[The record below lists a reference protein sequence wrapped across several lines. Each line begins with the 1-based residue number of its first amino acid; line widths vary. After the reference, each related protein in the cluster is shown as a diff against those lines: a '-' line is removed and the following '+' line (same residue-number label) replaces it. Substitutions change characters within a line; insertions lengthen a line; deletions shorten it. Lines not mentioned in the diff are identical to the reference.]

1 MSRLL
6 GSHADVDE
14 LDRPDL
20 NKCPDCK
27 CFFASEKCPLCGKV
41 CPEEMRAGNRKAE
54 KKRRKRGGGS
64 GRVTFVEWYHSWWFI
79 LIMMFTFTVVGII
92 LLATSPRARWK
103 KILFGSLAAVYM
115 IMPYASFV
123 YPGGIPAMVYEIKS
137 VFDKPVNTSL
147 SKEEY
152 EAKCEYVTA
161 EDFYRNPKKYV
172 DKYLRLELTVVKKVW
187 VYEDYYVSE
196 EDYYLCESEDGRFT
210 VLVRGCFVS
219 GEEYL
224 VEGDVI
230 SVYGEGAGQK
240 TAFDS
245 EGNEAEAPC
254 LNGAYLYFTD

>member
-6 GSHADVDE
+6 GSHADVDD

-27 CFFASEKCPLCGKV
+27 CFFASEKCPICGKV

-54 KKRRKRGGGS
+54 KKRRKRGGGN

-79 LIMMFTFTVVGII
+79 LIMMFSFTFVGII
-92 LLATSPRARWK
+92 LLATSPRAKWK
-103 KILFGSLAAVYM
+103 KILFCSVAAVFMVASYS
-115 IMPYASFV
+115 SFV
-123 YPGGIPAMVYEIKS
+123 YPGGISGIVYEIKS

-152 EAKCEYVTA
+152 EAKCEYVSA
-161 EDFYRNPKKYV
+161 EDFYRNPQKYE
-172 DKYLRLELTVVKKVW
+172 DKYLRLELTVVKKAV
-187 VYEDYYVSE
+187 VYENYYTSD
-196 EDYYLCESEDGRFT
+196 EDYYLCVSEDGRFN

-219 GEEYL
+219 GHEYL

-230 SVYGEGAGQK
+230 SVYGEGAGR
-240 TAFDS
+240 TSAFDF
-245 EGNEAEAPC
+245 EGNTFEAPC
-254 LNGAYLYFTD
+254 LNGAYVYFID